1 MSMPIASPQPSARS
15 NKSKKK
21 PSPARSKTVPGV
33 AALLVQDPAYL
44 ERQRTLLR
52 FAELLRTGRRVMQA
66 QYGSQTAF
74 ALRLGVSRRTL
85 QRMEKGDPGIAIDV
99 WMRAWQVLGMMR
111 TVISVI
117 TPSDSMATASA
128 AAVAA
133 HAASRPRR
141 PDEVALPPE
150 NAMFPGPAPRPM
162 RPLG

>member
-1 MSMPIASPQPSARS
+1 MSMPNTSRKPSAPS

-21 PSPARSKTVPGV
+21 PSPKRSKKAARSFAP
-33 AALLVQDPAYL
+33 LVLDPASS

-52 FAELLRTGRRVMQA
+52 FAELLKTGRRVLQT
-66 QYGSQTAF
+66 QEGSQTAF

-85 QRMEKGDPGIAIDV
+85 QRMEKGDAGIAIDV
-99 WMRAWQVLGMMR
+99 WMRAWQVLGMMP

-117 TPSDSMATASA
+117 APSESMATASA

-141 PDEVALPPE
+141 PDELALPPD
-150 NAMFPGPAPRPM
+150 NTMFPGPAPRSM
-162 RPLG
+162 RSLG